1 VLETEAELLE
11 RLRTGKLIEGL
22 DSATDAYVEGLKRT
36 LIVSADTELISAPSY
51 LRAARDAPSINSYM
65 SATAIIQDELGH
77 AHIAYRML
85 RDLGVDTD
93 ELVYERNPKAFKH
106 PYAFDVPLDRW
117 SELVVA
123 NAFYDRAGYVLLS
136 DIYRNTSYGPWKRAL
151 VKVDREETFHLRH
164 GERWMKIL
172 SGDPDSKAE
181 VQQAVDW
188 MFVLTLEWFG
198 LPDQLK
204 RHGEQVGYQLKGLT
218 NDQLR
223 QEWMAA
229 TVPLCERL
237 GFPVPA
243 HHDEASGRYV
253 VDCPF
258 PMRFD
263 AERKRWDLEGG
274 AVSWDDV
281 LLRWKQRGPANEEF
295 VTMLQ
300 RGYRQ
305 LRSRR
310 SGGLEERSGSAP
322 VHQGP
327 S

>member
-1 VLETEAELLE
+1 VLRTEAELLE
-11 RLRTGKLIEGL
+11 RLRSGRLVEGL
-22 DSATDAYVEGLKRT
+22 ASATEAYVAGLKRT
-36 LIVSADTELISAPSY
+36 LIVSADTELVSAPAY

-65 SATAIIQDELGH
+65 SAVSIVQDELGH

-85 RDLGVDTD
+85 RDLGVDPD
-93 ELVYERNPKAFKH
+93 ELVYERPAKAFKY
-106 PYAFDVPLDRW
+106 PYAFDVPLDTW
-117 SELVVA
+117 EELIVA

-136 DIYRNTSYGPWKRAL
+136 DIYQNTSYGPWKRAL

-172 SGDPDSKAE
+172 SEDPERKAE

-198 LPDQLK
+198 LPDELK

-237 GFPVPA
+237 GFSVPA
-243 HHDEASGRYV
+243 HRDEATGRYLI
-253 VDCPF
+253 DCPF
-258 PMRFD
+258 PMAFD
-263 AERKRWDLEGG
+263 EDVKRWDLEGG

-281 LLRWKQRGPANEEF
+281 LARWKRRGPCNEEF
-295 VTMLQ
+295 VAMIQ

-305 LRSRR
+305 LQPH
-310 SGGLEERSGSAP
+310 P
-322 VHQGP
+322 V
-327 S
+327 

>member
-1 VLETEAELLE
+1 MVLETEAELLA
-11 RLRTGKLIEGL
+11 RLRSGRLIEGP
-22 DSATDAYVEGLKRT
+22 DTATDAYVKSLVRT
-36 LIVSADTELISAPSY
+36 LIVSADTELISAPAY
-51 LRAARDAPSINSYM
+51 LRAAQDAPSINSYM
-65 SATAIIQDELGH
+65 SAVSIIQDELGH

-93 ELVYERNPKAFKH
+93 QLVYDRDPKAFKY

-136 DIYRNTSYGPWKRAL
+136 DIFQNTSYGPWKRAL

-164 GERWMKIL
+164 GERWMTIL
-172 SGDPDSKAE
+172 ASEPGTKAD

-204 RHGEQVGYQLKGLT
+204 RHGEQVGYQLKGKT

-223 QEWMAA
+223 QAWMAA

-237 GFPVPA
+237 GFSVPA
-243 HHDEASGRYV
+243 HLDRATGAYV
-253 VDCPF
+253 IDCPF

-263 AERKRWDLEGG
+263 EQDKRWVVEGG

-281 LLRWKQRGPANEEF
+281 LARWKRRGPCNQEF
-295 VTMLQ
+295 VAMIQ
-300 RGYRQ
+300 RSHRQ
-305 LRSRR
+305 LRSR
-310 SGGLEERSGSAP
+310 SA
-322 VHQGP
+322 
-327 S
+327 